1 MRAMILAAGLGTR
14 LRPLTYLM
22 PKPVAP
28 VLNRPIITRIA
39 ELLAR
44 HRFADVVTNLSY
56 LPEQIRA
63 VLGDGS
69 AFGLR
74 VTYSEES
81 EPLGTAGG
89 VARVRDF
96 LAETESFLIISGDAL
111 TDIDLSAMR
120 SAHETH
126 VERGAIGTLATK
138 RVEDTSQFGV
148 AITDEEGRIQGFQ
161 EKPDPAEAL
170 SDLANCGIYMFR
182 REIFD
187 HFPPP
192 DHKSP
197 AGDEDQPPGFVDWAM
212 DVFPSL
218 LGDDIP
224 FFSHEIDAYWNDIG
238 SVAEYVQGNFDA
250 LQGAVAAEPPAS
262 EVSPGVYAGNASDLD
277 GIKVK
282 PPVLIGAGCEI
293 GIGADLHGP
302 VVVGDGCR
310 IGAGAM
316 LRNAVVLP
324 GAELGSGSVAV
335 GGLFAT
341 NVDRPLG

>member
-14 LRPLTYLM
+14 LRPLTHVM

-28 VLNRPIITRIA
+28 VLNRPIVAWIA

-44 HRFADVVTNLSY
+44 HGFREVVTNLSY
-56 LPEQIRA
+56 LPDQIRD

-69 AFGLR
+69 AFGLEI
-74 VTYSEES
+74 TYSEEP

-89 VARVRDF
+89 VGKVRDF
-96 LAETESFLIISGDAL
+96 LSATDSFLIISGDAL

-120 SAHETH
+120 EAHEAN
-126 VERGAIGTLATK
+126 VAKGGIGTLATK
-138 RVEDTSQFGV
+138 RVDDTTQFGV
-148 AITDEEGRIQGFQ
+148 AITDDDGRIQGFQ

-182 REIFD
+182 SEIFD

-192 DHKSP
+192 DYKSP

-218 LGDDIP
+218 LDGDIP
-224 FFSHEIDAYWNDIG
+224 FYSHEIDAYWNDIG
-238 SVAEYVQGNFDA
+238 SVGEFVQGNIDA
-250 LQGAVAAEPPAS
+250 LAGEVRMEFPAG
-262 EVSPGVYAGNASDLD
+262 EVSEGVYADEGSDLD
-277 GIKVK
+277 AVRVK
-282 PPVLIGAGCEI
+282 APVLIGPDSHVGE
-293 GIGADLHGP
+293 GASLHGP

-310 IGAGAM
+310 LGAGAM
-316 LRNAVVLP
+316 LRDCVVLP
-324 GAELGSGSVAV
+324 RAEVPAGGLVV
-335 GGLFAT
+335 GGLYGIDT
-341 NVDRPLG
+341 NRPLG